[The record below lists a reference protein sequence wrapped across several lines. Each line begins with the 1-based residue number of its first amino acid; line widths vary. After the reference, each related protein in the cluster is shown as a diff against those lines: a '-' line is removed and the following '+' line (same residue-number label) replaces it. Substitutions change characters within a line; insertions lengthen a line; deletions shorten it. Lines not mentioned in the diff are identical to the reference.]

1 MAFRML
7 STPLSDE
14 QRMPR
19 HQQTLLEQAEGIQ
32 SIMGRKLRKQ
42 AGTRMGRV
50 RVRQFFPR
58 A

>member
-19 HQQTLLEQAEGIQ
+19 HQQTLLVSEEGT
-32 SIMGRKLRKQ
+32 S
-42 AGTRMGRV
+42 
-50 RVRQFFPR
+50 
-58 A
+58 